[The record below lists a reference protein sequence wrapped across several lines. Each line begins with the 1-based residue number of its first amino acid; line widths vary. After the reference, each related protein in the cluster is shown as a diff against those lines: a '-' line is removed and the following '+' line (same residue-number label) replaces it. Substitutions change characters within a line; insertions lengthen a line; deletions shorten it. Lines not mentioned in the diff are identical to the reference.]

1 MNKITFKDI
10 MAKKNALKDRK
21 KIKKENVYV
30 KYFNGYFEV
39 TSLSKED
46 LTDVSDKMEVN
57 AEIGTRYFIYLSIP
71 ELQNKELLESFK
83 AETGDVLV
91 ERIFTK
97 PEILSISRL
106 LMELNGLSALTSAEI
121 RFANEEDLKNL

>member
-21 KIKKENVYV
+21 KIKTENIYV
-30 KYFNGYFEV
+30 KSLEGYLEV
-39 TSLSKED
+39 KSLSKED
-46 LTDVSDKMEVN
+46 LTDVSDKMEAN
-57 AEIGTRYFIYLSIP
+57 AEIGTRYFIYLSIS
-71 ELQNKELLESFK
+71 ELQNRELLESFK
-83 AETGDVLV
+83 ADTGDVLV

-106 LMELNGLSALTSAEI
+106 LMDLNGLSALTSADI
-121 RFANEEDLKNL
+121 RFANEEDLKN